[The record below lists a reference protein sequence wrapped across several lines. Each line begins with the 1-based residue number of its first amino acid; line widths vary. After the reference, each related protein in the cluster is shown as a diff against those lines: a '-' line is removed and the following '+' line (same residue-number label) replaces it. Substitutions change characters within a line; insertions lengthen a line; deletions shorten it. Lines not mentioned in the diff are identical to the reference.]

1 MSRQDASKLLDFRTF
16 FRLLLGKIENN
27 KNQSTGSSRFG
38 ELELIGAAAL
48 APRVD

>member
-38 ELELIGAAAL
+38 ELELIY
-48 APRVD
+48 VIV